1 MRAKRF
7 QESTALPSS
16 RGGSD
21 DRVVLGSGCLGIN
34 MAMPYPCHAFRVL
47 KGSVWSL
54 PAGSL
59 PLE

>member
-7 QESTALPSS
+7 QESTAL
-16 RGGSD
+16 GSD

-59 PLE
+59 SLE